1 LRGIRSRQLYLLAAV
16 AFLSGCSIIGL
27 TVHFVPLAVELGF
40 SRGEAA
46 VMAAMAAG
54 LFCIFLLLNLGQLP
68 ALDEAGEASRR
79 NGQRV

>member
-1 LRGIRSRQLYLLAAV
+1 M
-16 AFLSGCSIIGL
+16 
-27 TVHFVPLAVELGF
+27 HFVPLAVELGF

-54 LFCIFLLLNLGQLP
+54 LFCILLLLSLGQLP